1 MPQPFWP
8 KAPWAMRALA
18 ASRRAARAD
27 ARPAYPSIFEV
38 LAEHRPAGKP
48 TSEKREA
55 ARPGELPVAD
65 IVQQLGRAR
74 SAGLGR

>member
-8 KAPWAMRALA
+8 KALWAMRALA

-38 LAEHRPAGKP
+38 LAEHRPARNLV
-48 TSEKREA
+48 ERF
-55 ARPGELPVAD
+55 D
-65 IVQQLGRAR
+65 IEPFPDS
-74 SAGLGR
+74 SAK